1 MCDQMRA
8 QVFNK
13 TIREFK
19 FVITLTEYD
28 SRNSG

>member
-13 TIREFK
+13 TIHELK

-28 SRNSG
+28 SRN